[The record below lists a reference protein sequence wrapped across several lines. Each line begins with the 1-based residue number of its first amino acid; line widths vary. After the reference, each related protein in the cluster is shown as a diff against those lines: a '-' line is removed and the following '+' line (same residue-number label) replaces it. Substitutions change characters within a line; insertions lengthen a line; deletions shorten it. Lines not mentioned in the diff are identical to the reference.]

1 MYFSLDDTVGKRDF
15 IKHSM
20 LFCIVA
26 LALAPQLCLAQ
37 QPSVNVASL
46 EAAPE
51 SRAATATTS
60 VPATGSNHSL
70 TERWLDLTTFSH
82 SQRYRNQYTDD
93 GYHYFED
100 GQERSV
106 LAGKIKL
113 DAEEKYAIGFRFSTG
128 RTFNWSYSDFAGQG
142 FAARLKDPNAD
153 SDIEDPSQDP
163 VIAAAAAA
171 DPVGL
176 HEIQN
181 IQSTG
186 WQFYPRELYLRASP
200 SKHIVIEAGSFGIE
214 RGLSTEITTFDD
226 DGYIAGERVRIK
238 DPRHLFFDEVT
249 ATSAY
254 FGDFYTPN
262 LFERGSTFTKSN
274 YRQVAAR
281 KQLTPR
287 IGISAEYNWISL
299 TVRTNTTR
307 QAIVVNTK
315 ESRIVDKVRLEG
327 YERLSHVNLQ
337 GDDNAPRQGFAL
349 VGQKAIG
356 KFSGDFGVASIDR
369 DYGMYGGSRFAQEVG
384 FSFNGD
390 NYNVGIR
397 VLSHLNYKITPAV
410 TAFGFYTRITGDQFA
425 NINRQGL
432 NTGLTF
438 DLKALT
444 NSRER
449 VF

>member
-1 MYFSLDDTVGKRDF
+1 MKPSKLLCT
-15 IKHSM
+15 
-20 LFCIVA
+20 LA
-26 LALAPQLCLAQ
+26 LALASQFCSAQ
-37 QPSVNVASL
+37 QLALNTPSSEPIATVHTD
-46 EAAPE
+46 AATVVT
-51 SRAATATTS
+51 AATA
-60 VPATGSNHSL
+60 PAPSHAL
-70 TERWLDLTTFSH
+70 TERWLNLTTFTH
-82 SQRYRNQYTDD
+82 SERYRNQYSNV

-106 LAGKIKL
+106 LAGKIKF
-113 DAEEKYAIGFRFSTG
+113 DSGGKYAIGFRASTG
-128 RTFNWSYSDFAGQG
+128 RTFNWSYSDFAGEG
-142 FAARLKDPNAD
+142 FAARLKNPND
-153 SDIEDPSQDP
+153 GNEILDPSQDP
-163 VIAAAAAA
+163 AIAAAAAA
-171 DPVGL
+171 DPVGVA
-176 HEIQN
+176 EIQG

-186 WQFYPRELYLRASP
+186 WQFYLRELYLSASP
-200 SKHIVIEAGSFGIE
+200 INHVTLEVGSFGLE

-226 DGYIAGERVRIK
+226 DGYIAGERVRIN
-238 DPRHLFFDEVT
+238 DPKHLFVDELS

-262 LFERGSTFTKSN
+262 LFQRGSSFTKSN

-299 TVRTNTTR
+299 TVKTNTVR
-307 QAIVVNTK
+307 EAIVVDTK
-315 ESRIVDKVRLEG
+315 ESRIVDKVRLEV
-327 YERLSHVNLQ
+327 YERLNRVNLQ
-337 GDDNAPRQGFAL
+337 GDDNRPRQGFAL

-356 KFSGDFGVASIDR
+356 KLSGDFGVASIDR
-369 DYGMYGGSRFAQEVG
+369 DYGLYGGSSFAQEVG

-397 VLSHLNYKITPAV
+397 ILSHLNFKITPAI

-438 DLKALT
+438 DLKALANT
-444 NSRER
+444 SRR